1 VKFQFFIALRYLVA
15 KKSNNIINWITGI
28 SVAVVCIVTCA
39 LIIILSA
46 MNGLSESVMDLYSD
60 FDPDLKITAAQ
71 GKRIHTP
78 EISYEKIKAVNGVEV
93 LVESIEE
100 TVLLKYRDHQ
110 EVATLKGVTP
120 EFEQMTKIEENLV
133 DGFYAL
139 KGNGKDMCVLG
150 TDLALKLG
158 VNVGLFEPIHVYV
171 PNLFGGASFG
181 GDFFKSVAASPV
193 GVFDITTDFNAKY
206 LLVNKELA
214 ENLLGLDKEVSSLEI
229 GLIPGADAQVV
240 KAEIQKIIGEEF
252 VIKTRFEQNE
262 FLFRSINAEKWIT
275 LLILSLIVVLAVFN
289 VVGSLTI
296 LIIDKNKD
304 IYVLQSMGASLNT
317 LRAIFWME
325 GLLISFFGTMIG
337 LVLGLTACWLQD
349 KYCYFGYGAA
359 GGIDCFPILIDY
371 MDIVIVFGM
380 VNFIALLTS
389 LVPIIRVKAAL
400 SSK

>member
-1 VKFQFFIALRYLVA
+1 MKLQFFIALRYLIA

-28 SVAVVCIVTCA
+28 SVVVVSIVTCA
-39 LIIILSA
+39 LIIIMSA

-60 FDPDLKITAAQ
+60 FDPDLKITAAH

-78 EISYEKIKAVNGVEV
+78 EISYDKIQALNGVSL

-110 EVATLKGVTP
+110 EVATLKGVTR
-120 EFEQMTKIEENLV
+120 EFEQMARIEENLV

-139 KGNGKDMCVLG
+139 RGNGKNMCVLG

-158 VNVGLFEPIHVYV
+158 VNVGLFEPIHIYV

-181 GDFFKSVAASPV
+181 GDYFKSVATRPV
-193 GVFDITTDFNAKY
+193 GVYDITSDFNAKF

-214 ENLLGLDKEVSSLEI
+214 EELLGLDKEVSSLEV
-229 GLIPGADAQVV
+229 GLKPGADVQLV
-240 KAEIQKIIGEEF
+240 KAEIQKIVGEEF
-252 VIKTRFEQNE
+252 VVKTRFEQNE

-296 LIIDKNKD
+296 LIIDKDKD
-304 IYVLQSMGASLNT
+304 IYVLQSMGASVNS
-317 LRAIFWME
+317 LRTIFWME
-325 GLLISFFGTMIG
+325 GLLISFFGTVIG
-337 LVLGLTACWLQD
+337 LALGLGACWLQTN
-349 KYCYFGYGAA
+349 YCLFGYGAS
-359 GGIDCFPILIDY
+359 GGISCFPILVEY
-371 MDIVIVFGM
+371 MDIFIVFFM
-380 VNFIALLTS
+380 VNAIAMLTS
-389 LVPIIRVKAAL
+389 LVPIFRVKGAL
-400 SSK
+400 RG

>member
-1 VKFQFFIALRYLVA
+1 VKLQFFIALRYLVA

-28 SVAVVCIVTCA
+28 SVAVVSIVTCA

-60 FDPDLKITAAQ
+60 FDPDLKITAAE

-78 EISYEKIKAVNGVEV
+78 EISYEKIKAINGVEV

-110 EVATLKGVTP
+110 EVATLKGVSE
-120 EFEQMTKIEENLV
+120 EFEQMTQIEENLV

-139 KGNGKDMCVLG
+139 RGNGKNMCVLG

-158 VNVGLFEPIHVYV
+158 VNIGLLEPIHVYV
-171 PNLFGGASFG
+171 PNLLGGASFG
-181 GDFFKSVAASPV
+181 GDFFKSVAANPV

-229 GLIPGADAQVV
+229 GLLPDADVQQAKAAVQKVV
-240 KAEIQKIIGEEF
+240 GDGF
-252 VIKTRFEQNE
+252 VVKTRFEQNE

-296 LIIDKNKD
+296 LIIDKSKD
-304 IYVLQSMGASLNT
+304 IYVLQSMGASVNT
-317 LRAIFWME
+317 LRTIFWLE
-325 GLLISFFGTMIG
+325 GLLISIFGTLIG
-337 LVLGLTACWLQD
+337 LALGLFACWFQA
-349 KYCYFGYGAA
+349 KFCYFGYGAS
-359 GGIDCFPILIDY
+359 GGIECFPMLVDY
-371 MDIVIVFGM
+371 MDIIIVFAM
-380 VNFIALLTS
+380 VNAIALLTS
-389 LVPIIRVKAAL
+389 LVPIFRVKGGL
-400 SSK
+400 SGQ

>member
-1 VKFQFFIALRYLVA
+1 VKLQFFIALRYLVA

-28 SVAVVCIVTCA
+28 SVVVVSIVTCA

-60 FDPDLKITAAQ
+60 FDPDLKITAAH

-78 EISYEKIKAVNGVEV
+78 EISYEKIRGINGIEV

-110 EVATLKGVTP
+110 EVATLKGVTE
-120 EFEQMTKIEENLV
+120 EFEQMTKLEDNLV

-139 KGNGKDMCVLG
+139 KGNGKNMCVLG

-158 VNVGLFEPIHVYV
+158 VNIGLFEPIYAYV
-171 PNLFGGASFG
+171 PKLSGGATFG
-181 GDFFKSVAASPV
+181 GDFFKSAAANPV
-193 GVFDITTDFNAKY
+193 GVFDITADFNAKY
-206 LLVNKELA
+206 LLVNKEFA
-214 ENLLGLDKEVSSLEI
+214 EKLLGLEKEVSSLEI
-229 GLIPGADAQVV
+229 GLVDGADVHEV
-240 KAEIQKIIGEEF
+240 KAELQKVIGEDF
-252 VIKTRFEQNE
+252 VVKTRFEQNE

-304 IYVLQSMGASLNT
+304 IYVLQSMGASVKT
-317 LRAIFWME
+317 LRTIFWLE
-325 GLLISFFGTMIG
+325 GLLISFFGTLIG
-337 LVLGLTACWLQD
+337 LILGLAACWLQD
-349 KYCYFGYGAA
+349 KYCYFGYGAS
-359 GGIDCFPILIDY
+359 GGIDCFPILVDY
-371 MDIVIVFGM
+371 LDVLIVFAM
-380 VNFIALLTS
+380 VNGIAVLTS
-389 LVPIIRVKAAL
+389 LVPIFKVKGAL
-400 SSK
+400 SPQ

>member
-1 VKFQFFIALRYLVA
+1 VKLQFFIALRYLVA

-28 SVAVVCIVTCA
+28 SVVVVCIVSCA

-60 FDPDLKITAAQ
+60 FDPDLKITAAE

-78 EISYEKIKAVNGVEV
+78 EISIQKIKELEGVET

-110 EVATLKGVTP
+110 EVATLKGVTAD
-120 EFEQMTKIEENLV
+120 FEQMTKIEENLV

-139 KGNGKDMCVLG
+139 KGNGKNMCVLG

-158 VNVGLFEPIHVYV
+158 VNVGLFEPVYVYV
-171 PNLFGGASFG
+171 PNLSGGATFG

-193 GVFDITTDFNAKY
+193 GVFDITTDFNAKF
-206 LLVNKELA
+206 LLVSKELA
-214 ENLLGLDKEVSSLEI
+214 QQLLDLEKEVSSIEI
-229 GLIPGADAQVV
+229 GCSEGVDVQEV
-240 KAEIQKIIGEEF
+240 KANIQELLGEDF
-252 VIKTRFEQNE
+252 VVKTRFEQNE

-296 LIIDKNKD
+296 LIIDKKKD
-304 IYVLQSMGASLNT
+304 IYVLQSMGASVFT
-317 LRAIFWME
+317 LRTIFWLE
-325 GLLISFFGTMIG
+325 GLLISVVGTVIG
-337 LVLGLTACWLQD
+337 LGLGIVACWFQD
-349 KYCYFGYGAA
+349 KFCYFGYGSS
-359 GGIDCFPILIDY
+359 GGIDCFPVLLDY
-371 MDIVIVFGM
+371 TDVLIVFSM
-380 VNFIALLTS
+380 VNAIAVLTS
-389 LVPIIRVKAAL
+389 LVPIFKVKGGL
-400 SSK
+400 SS

>member
-1 VKFQFFIALRYLVA
+1 LKLQFFIALRYLVA

-28 SVAVVCIVTCA
+28 SVVVVSIVTCA

-60 FDPDLKITAAQ
+60 FDPDLKITAAH

-78 EISYEKIKAVNGVEV
+78 EISYEKIRAVNGVEV

-110 EVATLKGVTP
+110 EVATLKGVTE
-120 EFEQMTKIEENLV
+120 EFEQMTHIEENLV

-139 KGNGKDMCVLG
+139 RGNGKNMCVLG

-158 VNVGLFEPIHVYV
+158 VNVGLFEPVHIYV

-193 GVFDITTDFNAKY
+193 GVYDITTDFNAKY

-214 ENLLGLDKEVSSLEI
+214 EDLLGLDKEISSLEI
-229 GLIPGADAQVV
+229 GLKPEADLELV
-240 KAEIQKIIGEEF
+240 KAEIQKIIGANF

-304 IYVLQSMGASLNT
+304 IYVLQSMGATVRT
-317 LRAIFWME
+317 LRTIFWLE
-325 GLLISFFGTMIG
+325 GLLISLFGTVIG
-337 LVLGLTACWLQD
+337 MALGLAACWFQD
-349 KYCYFGYGAA
+349 NYCYFGYGAS

-371 MDIVIVFGM
+371 MDVLIVFAM
-380 VNFIALLTS
+380 VNGIAILTS
-389 LVPIIRVKAAL
+389 MVPVFKVKGE
-400 SSK
+400 

>member
-1 VKFQFFIALRYLVA
+1 MKLQFFIALRYLVA

-28 SVAVVCIVTCA
+28 SVAVVSIVTCA

-46 MNGLSESVMDLYSD
+46 MNGLSESVMELYSD
-60 FDPDLKITAAQ
+60 FDPDLKITAAE

-78 EISYEKIKAVNGVEV
+78 EISYEKIRAINGVEI

-110 EVATLKGVTP
+110 EVATLKGVTE
-120 EFEQMTKIEENLV
+120 EFEQMTQIEDNLV

-139 KGNGKDMCVLG
+139 QGNGKNMCVLG

-206 LLVNKELA
+206 LIVNKELA
-214 ENLLGLDKEVSSLEI
+214 ENLLGLDKEVSSIEI
-229 GLIPGADAQVV
+229 GILPGADVQLV
-240 KAEIQKIIGEEF
+240 KAEVQKVIGEDF
-252 VIKTRFEQNE
+252 VVKTRFEQNE

-296 LIIDKNKD
+296 LIIDKDKD
-304 IYVLQSMGASLNT
+304 IYVLQSMGASVNT
-317 LRAIFWME
+317 LRTIFWLE
-325 GLLISFFGTMIG
+325 GLLISVFGTFIG
-337 LVLGLTACWLQD
+337 LALGLTACWFQAEF
-349 KYCYFGYGAA
+349 CYFGYGAS
-359 GGIDCFPILIDY
+359 GGIDCFPILVDY
-371 MDIVIVFGM
+371 MDIIIVFAM
-380 VNFIALLTS
+380 VNTIALLTS
-389 LVPIIRVKAAL
+389 LVPIFRVKGGL
-400 SSK
+400 SGQ